1 MGTAIRTTMP
11 NDTPRST
18 RGVVHFLREVRR
30 LTREE
35 LLAIARRAYEAH
47 PDTGSP
53 DGDDPLLTFLL
64 GQIDKDYDPSR
75 PVESAKDALQ
85 QVVLGVFVM
94 LNALYPL

>member
-1 MGTAIRTTMP
+1 MG
-11 NDTPRST
+11 ST
-18 RGVVHFLREVRR
+18 
-30 LTREE
+30 
-35 LLAIARRAYEAH
+35 
-47 PDTGSP
+47 

>member
-1 MGTAIRTTMP
+1 MR
-11 NDTPRST
+11 
-18 RGVVHFLREVRR
+18 
-30 LTREE
+30 REE

-47 PDTGSP
+47 PDTGST
-53 DGDDPLLTFLL
+53 DGEDPLLTFLL

-94 LNALYPL
+94 FNALYPL